1 LQFLESVDKDSNADK
16 AGLKPHDFLLEINGV
31 DVTCRTHYDCVKL
44 IKKAG
49 DTLALKVY
57 TVDSKSVRLLNSS
70 DFTSTSILNQ
80 SPSSHYGRSQS
91 YYASS
96 NLTNASF
103 QSKQNELQNN
113 YNRLDHYNDGTLFYT
128 IKKKRK

>member
-1 LQFLESVDKDSNADK
+1 MQFLESVDKDSNADK

-31 DVTCRTHYDCVKL
+31 DVSCKTHYDCVKL

-57 TVDSKSVRLLNSS
+57 TVDAKSVRLLNSA

-80 SPSSHYGRSQS
+80 SPSHYGHSQS
-91 YYASS
+91 YYAAS
-96 NLTNASF
+96 NLNSDSF
-103 QSKQNELQNN
+103 QSKSNQLQNN
-113 YNRLDHYNDGTLFYT
+113 YNRLDHYNDGTIFFT